1 MALTEDQ
8 KKILG
13 GVGITAVT
21 TGIAAIGARASQKK
35 QGLGADLKAAC
46 GRKPIFGKS
55 KKAQYQSCVNRL
67 TAGNKEPIRQMQP
80 KQMQPTQTKSNNNK
94 VLIIIGVVA
103 AIGLAA
109 YLIKKRNK

>member
-8 KKILG
+8 KKVLS
-13 GVGITAVT
+13 GVGITAIT
-21 TGIAAIGARASQKK
+21 TGIAAIGARASQNK

-46 GRKPIFGKS
+46 GRKPMFGQS
-55 KKAQYQSCVNRL
+55 KKAQYQNCVNRL
-67 TAGNKEPIRQMQP
+67 TSENKEPI
-80 KQMQPTQTKSNNNK
+80 KQMQPTQTQTKSNNNK

>member
-35 QGLGADLKAAC
+35 QGLGAD
-46 GRKPIFGKS
+46 
-55 KKAQYQSCVNRL
+55 
-67 TAGNKEPIRQMQP
+67 
-80 KQMQPTQTKSNNNK
+80 
-94 VLIIIGVVA
+94 
-103 AIGLAA
+103 
-109 YLIKKRNK
+109 

>member
-1 MALTEDQ
+1 MALTEEQ

-46 GRKPIFGKS
+46 GRKPIFGKR

-67 TAGNKEPIRQMQP
+67 TAGNKEPII
-80 KQMQPTQTKSNNNK
+80 QMQPTQTKSNNNK